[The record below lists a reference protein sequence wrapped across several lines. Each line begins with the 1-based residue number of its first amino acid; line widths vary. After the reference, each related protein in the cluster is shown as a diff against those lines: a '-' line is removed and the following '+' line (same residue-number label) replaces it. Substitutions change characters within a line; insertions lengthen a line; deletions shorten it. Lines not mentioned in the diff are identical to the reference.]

1 MRQQFPAKSE
11 WQRHNNGPITVAL
24 AGSQATGHVPTT
36 VPCTV
41 VEMFDAANTGPLSPR
56 QEANSPEKMTSSF
69 LISPAWY
76 RDSDGRTGFRH
87 DSELPLSCRLQD
99 TPIKQ
104 NGTGIGMA
112 RQQSG
117 THCQS
122 KGKDMTPTNNKQN
135 QVSNLAKTFF
145 CFKPCTS
152 SSSSVPTRS
161 CSISPSPRPSPI
173 TNPGGHLPPRPPPP
187 GINKSPFLFL
197 RLDAEKLTVGEGKA
211 PAAEEGG
218 RPSRRRNWGGKETR
232 APQRQKFVKFAE
244 TIKINEIAPRE
255 DGSIASSCSNTSNAS
270 SSSTLESLMEENGRV
285 WPGKRQSQRTAQ
297 NDCTPLEELIEQFFH
312 HCQSISTVDGLQQ
325 RPLYDNLQPAPI
337 DGTATTEDSEFWL
350 HAKTKVLTQRQRQG
364 EAGELG
370 RTPQRNGMAHGKS
383 GVRAA
388 EGRHMAEKERSEFGK
403 ALATRNAFGRNMGK
417 IGTSEPPPFS
427 RIPLPQS
434 SRTRPLGRNI
444 CNLSNEW
451 TTIS

>member
-1 MRQQFPAKSE
+1 MVDKLIKFRRVVRPSPTDCRRLWRRICPPSRQINKNANGNGIADFRRIGTSPAKEKSPQPEKMRQQFPAKSE
-11 WQRHNNGPITVAL
+11 WKRHNNGPITVAF

-69 LISPAWY
+69 LISPAC
-76 RDSDGRTGFRH
+76 
-87 DSELPLSCRLQD
+87 CRLQD

-135 QVSNLAKTFF
+135 Q
-145 CFKPCTS
+145 
-152 SSSSVPTRS
+152 
-161 CSISPSPRPSPI
+161 
-173 TNPGGHLPPRPPPP
+173 
-187 GINKSPFLFL
+187 
-197 RLDAEKLTVGEGKA
+197 
-211 PAAEEGG
+211 
-218 RPSRRRNWGGKETR
+218 
-232 APQRQKFVKFAE
+232 
-244 TIKINEIAPRE
+244 INEIAPRE

-285 WPGKRQSQRTAQ
+285 WPGKRQTQ

-312 HCQSISTVDGLQQ
+312 HCQSISTVDSLQQ

-350 HAKTKVLTQRQRQG
+350 HAKTKVLTQRQRQAMNG
-364 EAGELG
+364 RQFRDKSKQSDDNNELCN
-370 RTPQRNGMAHGKS
+370 RTDCLNEFNFR
-383 GVRAA
+383 
-388 EGRHMAEKERSEFGK
+388 RS
-403 ALATRNAFGRNMGK
+403 A
-417 IGTSEPPPFS
+417 PPH
-427 RIPLPQS
+427 
-434 SRTRPLGRNI
+434 
-444 CNLSNEW
+444 
-451 TTIS
+451 